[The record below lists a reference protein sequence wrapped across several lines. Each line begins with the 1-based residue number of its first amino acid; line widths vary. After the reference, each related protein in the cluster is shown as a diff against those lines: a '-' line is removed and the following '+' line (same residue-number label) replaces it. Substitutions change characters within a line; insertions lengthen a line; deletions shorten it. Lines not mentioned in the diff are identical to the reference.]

1 MKNHLQLF
9 AIAVLAASSALGGA
23 LASPSDPGIDLES
36 IRQRA
41 ADQTSEAEALAST
54 ARERAKTLT
63 TDASSSAEGA
73 KANGWTYA
81 GLTPRSAT
89 ADTTFD
95 FDRMVAD
102 AGDMAKDG
110 LGEAPRFIAFASLS
124 MPPQSLRQML
134 DDVAKAGGVVVF
146 RDVML
151 LEPET
156 GPLRVSLGKDSRV
169 EALAPFDGWSSLP
182 AWDVAGALARVRAH
196 AVDPLELPNELH
208 EEVVLDAW
216 QLGEPTTQEQ
226 RHTFPVRAR
235 GLVLDGVVADGSEGQ
250 ALRDNL
256 ERLRK
261 RQAPMGLGPGTGKG
275 KASGSGRLFGVLH
288 YETCR
293 FVLQPLALLT
303 AAGPI
308 HLMTS
313 AEGIDHKALLRNLVR
328 R

>member
-146 RDVML
+146 RGLTQGSAKVMT
-151 LEPET
+151 EA
-156 GPLRVSLGKDSRV
+156 LGKVLKPGERRDGVGIDPRLFRAFGVAEVPAYVVTASDFDLCSGFDCTTSV
-169 EALAPFDGWSSLP
+169 PPYDQMTGNVTAEFALRTFAEGGGP
-182 AWDVAGALARVRAH
+182 GARIAAQHLAR
-196 AVDPLELPNELH
+196 L
-208 EEVVLDAW
+208 
-216 QLGEPTTQEQ
+216 QE
-226 RHTFPVRAR
+226 H
-235 GLVLDGVVADGSEGQ
+235 
-250 ALRDNL
+250 
-256 ERLRK
+256 
-261 RQAPMGLGPGTGKG
+261 
-275 KASGSGRLFGVLH
+275 
-288 YETCR
+288 
-293 FVLQPLALLT
+293 QP
-303 AAGPI
+303 
-308 HLMTS
+308 
-313 AEGIDHKALLRNLVR
+313 
-328 R
+328 